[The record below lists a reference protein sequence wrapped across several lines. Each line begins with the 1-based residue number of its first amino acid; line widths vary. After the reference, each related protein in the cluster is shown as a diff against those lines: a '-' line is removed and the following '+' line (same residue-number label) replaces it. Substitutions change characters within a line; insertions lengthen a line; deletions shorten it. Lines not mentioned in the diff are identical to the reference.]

1 MKSVKFTFLILA
13 LLLLVAFMV
22 PGCKQQKGQ
31 KVRLMEVTHSV
42 FYAPQYVAI
51 HKGFFEEEGIE
62 IELTTGEGADKVMTA
77 VLAGQVDIGF
87 MGPEAAIYVYNEGKK
102 TMRLS
107 LPN

>member
-1 MKSVKFTFLILA
+1 
-13 LLLLVAFMV
+13 
-22 PGCKQQKGQ
+22 
-31 KVRLMEVTHSV
+31 
-42 FYAPQYVAI
+42 
-51 HKGFFEEEGIE
+51 
-62 IELTTGEGADKVMTA
+62 MTA